1 MLISSK
7 GRYALRL
14 MIYIAALGDAEG
26 KIALREVADREHI
39 SQKYLEQLVRPLMKA
54 GLLKSVRGKGGGY
67 MMAKDPAEV
76 RAGDILRA
84 VEGST
89 APVACDGIDNSC
101 ARSDLCSTVKFW
113 RGLDDVIE
121 KYVDGVTLADLAAVP
136 EINFDIK
143 LYVERNSLRFRGG
156 LLPFTEGLLCNNGRA
171 AILSFIFANC
181 TLTTP
186 MQGGSYAA
194 QAFCYCRGP
203 DAGAFV

>member
-1 MLISSK
+1 MKLSTK
-7 GRYALRL
+7 GRYGLRA
-14 MIYIAALGDAEG
+14 MIDLASHEEEGAVSIAS
-26 KIALREVADREHI
+26 I
-39 SQKYLEQLVRPLMKA
+39 SERQNISESYLEQLVRPLMKA
-54 GLLKSVRGKGGGY
+54 DLLKSVRGKGGGY
-67 MMAKDPAEV
+67 MMGKDPAEV

-143 LYVERNSLRFRGG
+143 L
-156 LLPFTEGLLCNNGRA
+156 
-171 AILSFIFANC
+171 
-181 TLTTP
+181 
-186 MQGGSYAA
+186 
-194 QAFCYCRGP
+194 
-203 DAGAFV
+203 

>member
-54 GLLKSVRGKGGGY
+54 GLLRSVRGKGGGY

-89 APVACDGIDNSC
+89 APVACDGIDSSC
-101 ARSDLCSTVKFW
+101 PDDLCSTVKFW

-121 KYVDGVTLADLAAVP
+121 YVDGVTLADLAAVP
-136 EINFDIK
+136 RSTTISCRAGFRE
-143 LYVERNSLRFRGG
+143 VVRNLIRGWH
-156 LLPFTEGLLCNNGRA
+156 C
-171 AILSFIFANC
+171 
-181 TLTTP
+181 
-186 MQGGSYAA
+186 
-194 QAFCYCRGP
+194 
-203 DAGAFV
+203 

>member
-89 APVACDGIDNSC
+89 APVACDGIDNS
-101 ARSDLCSTVKFW
+101 DLCSTVKFW

-143 LYVERNSLRFRGG
+143 L
-156 LLPFTEGLLCNNGRA
+156 
-171 AILSFIFANC
+171 
-181 TLTTP
+181 
-186 MQGGSYAA
+186 
-194 QAFCYCRGP
+194 
-203 DAGAFV
+203 

>member
-54 GLLKSVRGKGGGY
+54 GLLKSGGY

-101 ARSDLCSTVKFW
+101 TRSDLCSTVKFW

-143 LYVERNSLRFRGG
+143 L
-156 LLPFTEGLLCNNGRA
+156 
-171 AILSFIFANC
+171 
-181 TLTTP
+181 
-186 MQGGSYAA
+186 
-194 QAFCYCRGP
+194 
-203 DAGAFV
+203 

>member
-84 VEGST
+84 VRASQKAPGCERIYT
-89 APVACDGIDNSC
+89 AGEKEHEIRL
-101 ARSDLCSTVKFW
+101 ARKAGVPINDSVQKEIIAIRDEL
-113 RGLDDVIE
+113 GLNQ
-121 KYVDGVTLADLAAVP
+121 YH
-136 EINFDIK
+136 F
-143 LYVERNSLRFRGG
+143 
-156 LLPFTEGLLCNNGRA
+156 PFE
-171 AILSFIFANC
+171 
-181 TLTTP
+181 
-186 MQGGSYAA
+186 
-194 QAFCYCRGP
+194 
-203 DAGAFV
+203 D

>member
-54 GLLKSVRGKGGGY
+54 GLLKSVRGKGG
-67 MMAKDPAEV
+67 
-76 RAGDILRA
+76 DILRA

-101 ARSDLCSTVKFW
+101 TRSDLCSTVKFW

-143 LYVERNSLRFRGG
+143 L
-156 LLPFTEGLLCNNGRA
+156 
-171 AILSFIFANC
+171 
-181 TLTTP
+181 
-186 MQGGSYAA
+186 
-194 QAFCYCRGP
+194 
-203 DAGAFV
+203 